1 MTLKTIN
8 LTKFEFKP
16 IPCQLVDARN
26 VSFFLPYLIEKV
38 KNAPFCGFDIET
50 HNGNAREGIKKFNS
64 LGKNVFDIRHTV
76 ITGFSLY
83 PEGDPSVYYI
93 NLNQRDIENR
103 IPYAT
108 IYPLLEEMQKHTLI
122 IHNAQ
127 FEKVMMR
134 STYGYEIP
142 NYIDT
147 LQMAVSAY
155 SPDSYDF
162 SKFCAAP
169 LGEMTKLLPIISR
182 AFEMWDGSQELN
194 PQQAELVGQICGKSS
209 EAAHSYNGFVKS
221 IAIGYGLKQAIES
234 FFGYRMEHYD
244 ECLAKSEYARKRELV
259 LHDKKY
265 KHLASYFQEEP
276 HMGHLTGEEVV
287 SYGSDDAYCCVQLY
301 KALYQF
307 MQENCPDSIN
317 TFFTQEN
324 RMANIFTNIQTGG
337 LRINLDAVYKKREE
351 ERLNAAQ
358 ALRSIKKLFKELLP
372 FPEQPNETLMKSEVW
387 YQKNWQKYRQQII
400 DFANAPDY
408 DDSPEGVMKQL
419 LQVNG
424 GITKSYME
432 DINLKDHKGIINLVH
447 YMPSRTIYYDLMG
460 HKVIKNKGKIQSG
473 KDTRGK
479 MLENYEKESPEA
491 QLLQYMNKL
500 TSVDQIC
507 KLYLNPYL
515 YLTDPETGKVYPSIS
530 SDLATRRMSMSNPNA
545 QQIGKRGDAV
555 YVRGFYLPDNPENQV
570 IMSADWSSI
579 ELVIP
584 GELSQDPEF
593 VRCFKQIPYDDIHT
607 SATAAMLGISV
618 EDFKAIKHL
627 PEGTTEY
634 KGLKL
639 LNSKG
644 EQLEPA
650 KFYKW
655 ARTEIGKR
663 SNFGY
668 WYSGSLS
675 TTAEALE
682 WDSETMWEKVEIY
695 RNRFPVAEQWRLNT
709 INEAIQ
715 NGYLDL
721 PDGHRRY
728 RFEATDMWA
737 DIMRQKF
744 LDTYDSE
751 GVRNFLRKFIK
762 LTQTRAKNQAVNSKI
777 QGTAAALAKKAMWN
791 LQQEIEKRWT
801 PDEVRIMFPVHDE
814 IVTSVRVDHVL
825 EYRDLVKKV
834 MCTQPWLFKTCL
846 LNASVS
852 MGRTFEPFD
861 AHKAPLG
868 QVELDEAP
876 KVDWL
881 PEKYWDKPLDDEGIQ
896 RVLDFQFGNKSS

>member
-1 MTLKTIN
+1 MLQKIK

-16 IPCQLVDARN
+16 VPAQLVDARN
-26 VSFFLPYLIEKV
+26 ISFFLPYLIDKV
-38 KNAPFCGFDIET
+38 KNAPYTGFDLET
-50 HNGNAREGIKKFNS
+50 HNGNAREGIKKFNTQ
-64 LGKNVFDIRHTV
+64 GKNVFDIRHTV

-83 PEGDPSVYYI
+83 PEGDQFVYYI
-93 NLNQRDIENR
+93 NLNQRDVENR
-103 IPYAT
+103 VPYEV

-127 FEKVMMR
+127 FEKVMCRMV
-134 STYGYEIP
+134 YGYEIP

-162 SKFCAAP
+162 DRFCGAD
-169 LGEMTKLLPIISR
+169 LGEIRKLLPAITQ
-182 AFEMWDGSQELN
+182 AFEFWDSSQELN

-221 IAIGYGLKQAIES
+221 ICIGYGLKQAVES

-244 ECLAKSEYARKRELV
+244 ECLAKSEYAQKRNQV
-259 LHDKKY
+259 FKDKKLS
-265 KHLASYFQEEP
+265 HLRPYFEQEP

-301 KALYQF
+301 KALLEF
-307 MQENCPDSIN
+307 MKVNCPNSIQ
-317 TFFTQEN
+317 TFFEQEN
-324 RMANIFTNIQTGG
+324 RMADIFTNIQTGG

-351 ERLNAAQ
+351 ERINAAH
-358 ALRSIKKLFKELLP
+358 ALRDIKAIFRKLLP
-372 FPEQPNETLMKSEVW
+372 FPVEPNETLMKSEEW
-387 YQKNWQKYRQQII
+387 YKKNWQKYRRQII

-408 DDSPEGVMKQL
+408 DDTPEGVMKQL

-432 DINLKDHKGIINLVH
+432 DVDLKNHRGIINLVH

-473 KDTRGK
+473 KDTRGR
-479 MLENYEKESPEA
+479 MLENYDENSLES
-491 QLLQYMNKL
+491 QLLKCMNKL

-593 VRCFKQIPYDDIHT
+593 IRCFKQIPYDDIHT

-618 EDFKAIKHL
+618 EDFKAIKKL
-627 PEGTTEY
+627 PEGTHEY
-634 KGLKL
+634 KGLHL
-639 LNSKG
+639 VNSKG
-644 EQLEPA
+644 EELEPA

-663 SNFGY
+663 SNFNY

-675 TTAEALE
+675 TVADVLE
-682 WDSETMWEKVEIY
+682 WSNETMWEKVEAF
-695 RNRFPVAEQWRLNT
+695 RNRFPVAEQWRLDT
-709 INEAIQ
+709 IIEAVQ

-728 RFEATDMWA
+728 RFEATDLWA
-737 DIMRQKF
+737 DIMKQKF
-744 LDTYDSE
+744 IAAYDSE
-751 GVRNFLRKFIK
+751 GVRNFLTKFIK
-762 LTQTRAKNQAVNSKI
+762 LVQTRAKNQAVNSKI

-791 LQQEIEKRWT
+791 LQKEIEQRWS
-801 PDEVRIMFPVHDE
+801 PEEVRIMFPVHDE
-814 IVTSVRVDHVL
+814 IVASVRIDHVL
-825 EYRDLVKKV
+825 EYRDLVKRV

-861 AHKAPLG
+861 SHKAPLG

-881 PEKYWDKPLDDEGIQ
+881 PEKYWDKPLDDEGIKK
-896 RVLDFQFGNKSS
+896 VLDYQFSL